1 MCSTS
6 PPTPS
11 SRFPFRNS
19 GREKNLRPRR
29 HSEIFIP
36 PSHGSDNAVLRRRN
50 ENIRNPSRQRN
61 SLSLP
66 LPPIPFPFPIP
77 PPPQFPPSLPNP
89 SIPTAQPTA
98 RNENIRPRL
107 PLEVESTKSGS
118 LHMQNLGGNRPRPP
132 DANPKLP
139 MRLRVHAVP
148 RRYNHHPPLSRPR
161 PRGQNLPRRQNH
173 QRRGQKQLLHQPAKI
188 LPFPLAAAHNQ
199 RPARPHRRLRVA
211 PQLNRRKPNL
221 KTRPLATPQR
231 VPRNRRPRPPRR
243 QRRKPRPNRRRK
255 RYNRPN
261 PRQRRRKGQAKRRRQ
276 KPRAPRRKRQARRR
290 RIERRIRIKNG
301 IGINHDCKG

>member
-19 GREKNLRPRR
+19 GREKNLRTRR

-36 PSHGSDNAVLRRRN
+36 PSHDSDNAALRRRN

-77 PPPQFPPSLPNP
+77 PPPQFPPPLPNP
-89 SIPTAQPTA
+89 PFQPPNQLPDWKHRAPSACA
-98 RNENIRPRL
+98 RIDQVR
-107 PLEVESTKSGS
+107 VF
-118 LHMQNLGGNRPRPP
+118 HMQHLGGNRPRPP

-148 RRYNHHPPLSRPR
+148 RRDNHHPPLSRPR

-199 RPARPHRRLRVA
+199 RPARPHRRLRIA

-221 KTRPLATPQR
+221 KTRPLATTQR

-261 PRQRRRKGQAKRRRQ
+261 PRQRRREGQAKRRRQ